1 MSAPAHN
8 LRSVD
13 DAMAEA
19 VKSVGEIF
27 RKHGLQLSGLMVNVV
42 RTEAA
47 TNWAFNSSPR
57 EIPDELRI
65 MLAESLRTSAEEVEE
80 KL

>member
-1 MSAPAHN
+1 
-8 LRSVD
+8 
-13 DAMAEA
+13 MAEA
-19 VKSVGEIF
+19 VKSVAEIF
-27 RKHGLQLSGLMVNVV
+27 RKHELQPSGLMVNVV
-42 RTEAA
+42 CTESA
-47 TNWAFNSSPR
+47 TDWAFSSSPR